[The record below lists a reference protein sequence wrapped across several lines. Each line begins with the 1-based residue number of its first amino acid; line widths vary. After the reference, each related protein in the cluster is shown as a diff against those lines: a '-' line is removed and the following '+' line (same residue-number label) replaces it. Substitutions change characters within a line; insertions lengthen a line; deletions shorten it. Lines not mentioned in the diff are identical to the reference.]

1 MVVLQEKVIT
11 ESSTNLIFRYAA
23 YDTMRKHNIIPHQ
36 ETNKE
41 NMEES
46 KQKNVRLE
54 KDVSNITIRKNPDST
69 SVIYLTD
76 AKVLQYI
83 MMTDNRTDKKR
94 QTSKHQRRQPPA
106 RFAFNKSDIK
116 IFINAKTSWI
126 ISCLTLRKPCFSL
139 SFPSHLT
146 ASRTPFSTS

>member
-1 MVVLQEKVIT
+1 MVVLQEKEIT
-11 ESSTNLIFRYAA
+11 ESSRNLILRYAA
-23 YDTMRKHNIIPHQ
+23 YDTMRKHNIIPLK

-41 NMEES
+41 NMEEF
-46 KQKNVRLE
+46 KQKNMRLKDDVR
-54 KDVSNITIRKNPDST
+54 NITTRKNPDLT
-69 SVIYLTD
+69 SVIYPTD
-76 AKVLQYI
+76 AKLLQYR

-94 QTSKHQRRQPPA
+94 QTSKQQRRQPPA

-116 IFINAKTSWI
+116 IFINAKTLWI
-126 ISCLTLRKPCFSL
+126 IYCFPLSKPCLSL